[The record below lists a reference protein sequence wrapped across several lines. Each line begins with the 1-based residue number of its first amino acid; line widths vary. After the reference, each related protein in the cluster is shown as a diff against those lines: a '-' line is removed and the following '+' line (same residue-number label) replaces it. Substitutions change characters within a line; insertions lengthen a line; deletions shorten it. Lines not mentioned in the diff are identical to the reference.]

1 MGLFGIGK
9 KKTTSENN
17 YANIDSFEKARAL
30 VAQGRLERMYI
41 VSPSLFG
48 GSEADDNV
56 LYVPLGTSARKDEL
70 DAQLV
75 QWAEEG
81 HKIGFNCNPE
91 YKDKSVVPSKIT
103 IICKCDGTAAVTST
117 LELWW
122 TTTYLTVFHAQNFA
136 PASIWSLK
144 ILHTSTELASIRYVR
159 TLTISS
165 KLA

>member
-9 KKTTSENN
+9 KKATSENN

-48 GSEADDNV
+48 GSEANDNV

-91 YKDKSVVPSKIT
+91 YKDKSVVQAK
-103 IICKCDGTAAVTST
+103 
-117 LELWW
+117 
-122 TTTYLTVFHAQNFA
+122 
-136 PASIWSLK
+136 SI
-144 ILHTSTELASIRYVR
+144 
-159 TLTISS
+159 ISS
-165 KLA
+165 EGDGGGGVM

>member
-1 MGLFGIGK
+1 M
-9 KKTTSENN
+9 
-17 YANIDSFEKARAL
+17 

-91 YKDKSVVPSKIT
+91 YKDKSVVPSKIA

-117 LELWW
+117 LELW
-122 TTTYLTVFHAQNFA
+122 
-136 PASIWSLK
+136 
-144 ILHTSTELASIRYVR
+144 
-159 TLTISS
+159 
-165 KLA
+165 

>member
-1 MGLFGIGK
+1 M
-9 KKTTSENN
+9 
-17 YANIDSFEKARAL
+17 

-48 GSEADDNV
+48 GSEANDNV

-103 IICKCDGTAAVTST
+103 IICKCDGRHREHEYDRAEDAEQHAGSFG
-117 LELWW
+117 EFH
-122 TTTYLTVFHAQNFA
+122 TVVIPPQLVHSFRRSQN
-136 PASIWSLK
+136 
-144 ILHTSTELASIRYVR
+144 R
-159 TLTISS
+159 TPV
-165 KLA
+165 